1 MNQSSSTTTSAPTG
15 IGEDRSYFFAS
26 EGLELD
32 ITADKSTDAGASE
45 LECLVNVDD
54 DYVQLTVAST
64 SIDTRDRKVLCL
76 KTPNLSRRMLRA
88 FTTDERFSVVLV
100 GLEFKA
106 LVSGVES
113 DRSYLTILEQENA
126 GI

>member
-1 MNQSSSTTTSAPTG
+1 MSAPTG

-32 ITADKSTDAGASE
+32 IAADKITETPASE
-45 LECLVNVDD
+45 LECLVNIDD
-54 DYVQLTVAST
+54 DYVQLTVTST

-88 FTTDERFSVVLV
+88 FTNDERLGVVLV

-126 GI
+126 GV